1 MVAGS
6 NPAGTYHFPV
16 PGTGVRFRT
25 PEARV
30 DVGSNELTLLRDE
43 LKKIAA
49 TNPPRPEVTSLIELL
64 RQHDGPLGLGARSFE
79 PDEAESALLL
89 RATDHLRKF
98 DHRGFLMELRH
109 HLATGEA
116 VREVEYRL
124 RFVDARPAE
133 EFTSYSHAY
142 QPGDRLVTVTG
153 DELYVIETDEQTNP
167 HELLV
172 DDWRAGA
179 NRRHPPGF
187 WST

>member
-1 MVAGS
+1 MVTGS
-6 NPAGTYHFPV
+6 NPYHFPV
-16 PGTGVRFRT
+16 PGTSIRFRT
-25 PEARV
+25 PDGRV

-43 LKKIAA
+43 LQKIAA
-49 TNPPRPEVTSLIELL
+49 TNPPRPDVTSLIETLQV
-64 RQHDGPLGLGARSFE
+64 RDGRLGIGTRSFE

-89 RATDHLRKF
+89 RATDHLRKI

-109 HLATGEA
+109 HLVTGED

-124 RFVDARPAE
+124 RFVDARPAQD
-133 EFTSYSHAY
+133 FTSYSLAY
-142 QPGDRLVTVTG
+142 QPGDRLVTGTG
-153 DELYVIETDEQTNP
+153 EELYVVEAREQTNP

-172 DDWRAGA
+172 AGWRARA